1 MKRAWMSK
9 SALFFVLHSGQLS
22 VMTMVVACDVRQAP
36 EGLLALHAMLQQVL
50 QGFITR

>member
-9 SALFFVLHSGQLS
+9 SALFLVLHSGQLS

-50 QGFITR
+50 RVLLKR